1 MIKIMK
7 LGRFESLFL
16 TILVS
21 LVSSSAIAA
30 QSNVLLISIDTL
42 RADRLGCYGYSKR
55 TPSIDSFATKSVL
68 FENAISQVPLTLP
81 SHSSIFTGLY
91 PDQHGVRNN
100 ENFVLDKKYVTL
112 AELFRQNGY
121 ATGAVIGS
129 FSLDSSFQVDQGFQ
143 FYEDKIGSGHDPEAN
158 RHVER
163 RAETVWKLG
172 RQWLETQKG
181 SWFCFLHFFDP
192 HFGYNPPSQYPQ
204 TYDGEIEYTDRV
216 IGNILQFLKDNK
228 LDSTTIVVLLSD
240 HGEALGDHGE
250 ENHGVF
256 LYDETLKVPLII
268 SSPGL
273 APRKIKEQV
282 RLVDVAPTIADLASL
297 VKKPSFSGI
306 SLMPHLKGTGKELP
320 AYSESYYTSMLM
332 GWAPLHSIRW
342 NQKKW
347 IDAPKSEFYDLAK
360 DPKESKNLYS
370 SSAVPNSYRS
380 ELNKHRSTN
389 TQAVPNAELDAET
402 REKLASLGYVT
413 GGSGSVVNSGFDP
426 KDGIKLW
433 TTIESA
439 VRHAQL
445 SQWNESETLFR
456 DVLKR
461 QPENVIAKKFLANVL
476 RKQGKNNEAIPLL
489 ESAMKSELHQRETL
503 LDLSETYF
511 DMKKYQQSLELI
523 LPVVNTGTPNVR
535 TLTLATWLFS
545 HFERDQDALSA
556 YGKLSALRPLQEKEA
571 LNAAGIC
578 LTSRDAA
585 GAEKYFRLALDA
597 NSKSAPAWKGM
608 GLIHASKEQ
617 WENALDAFLNA
628 GDCANAKDIIGK
640 SQNISS
646 SLTDRFQKKC
656 Q

>member
-1 MIKIMK
+1 MMK
-7 LGRFESLFL
+7 LARFEYLFL
-16 TILVS
+16 TILLSVVCS
-21 LVSSSAIAA
+21 PAIAA
-30 QSNVLLISIDTL
+30 KSNVLLISIDTL
-42 RADRLGCYGYSKR
+42 RADSLGCYGHSKK
-55 TPSIDSFATKSVL
+55 TPAIDSFATKSVL
-68 FENAISQVPLTLP
+68 FENTISQVPLTLP

-100 ENFVLDKKYVTL
+100 ENFVLDEKYVTL

-204 TYDGEIEYTDRV
+204 TYDGEIAYTDRV
-216 IGNILQFLKDNK
+216 MGQILQFLKDKK
-228 LDSTTIVVLLSD
+228 LDSTTIVILLSD

-268 SSPGL
+268 SAPGL
-273 APRKIKEQV
+273 APRQIKEQV

-297 VKKPSFSGI
+297 VKKPSYSGT

-320 AYSESYYTSMLM
+320 AYSESYYTNLLM

-347 IDAPKSEFYDLAK
+347 VDAPKSEFYDLAK

-380 ELNKHRSTN
+380 ELNKHRSKN
-389 TQAVPNAELDAET
+389 TTAAPNAELDAET

-413 GGSGSVVNSGFDP
+413 GSSGSVVNSGFDP
-426 KDGIKLW
+426 KDGITLW

-476 RKQGKNNEAIPLL
+476 RKQGKNNEAVPLL
-489 ESAMKSELHQRETL
+489 ESAMKSELHQRETR

-511 DMKKYQQSLELI
+511 DMKKYPESLELI
-523 LPVVNTGTPNVR
+523 LPVINTGMPNVR
-535 TLTLATWLFS
+535 ALTLATWLFS
-545 HFERDQDALSA
+545 HFERDKDALEA
-556 YGKLSALRPLQEKEA
+556 YEKLSALRPLQEKEA

-585 GAEKYFRLALDA
+585 GAEKYFRQALDA

-608 GLIHASKEQ
+608 GLIHASKKQ

-640 SQNISS
+640 SQNVSS
-646 SLTDRFQKKC
+646 GLTDRFQKRC